1 MPAPRHH
8 SGKEKQRGA
17 ALMVMLVILVV
28 GITTVLVNSLTSST
42 VKTAQQ
48 EKTAAALAQAKE
60 ALIGRA
66 IFDDNRPGSLP
77 CPDTD
82 NDGIVN
88 GVAGN
93 CTSSYI
99 GRFPWKTLELPD
111 IGDGNGEHLWYVLSP
126 SFRDNPTAGPL
137 NSVSPNLWTD
147 PLTLGAETNI
157 VAIIFAP
164 GAPLSGQNG
173 RPSNNIADY
182 MEGANADGN
191 SIYANGPTS
200 ETFNDSALAITR
212 ADLMAAVEKRMAAEA
227 RRLLMGF
234 YANSSV
240 TVGLRHFPYA
250 ATLGMN
256 SPTSGLRRGLLP
268 VSCRFQRS
276 GATPNFTYISNCGGA
291 VDLNKR
297 SNFKFTAATG
307 TCSSVS
313 QDNCQCGVGVGTCT
327 GERIDTSIAAE
338 VRSSI
343 SLDAMQIAG
352 NGALTPTPADW
363 LMDNQW
369 ERMIFFAIAAGC
381 TTTTAGCSG
390 TMLSTSQQ
398 SDLAAVVIST
408 GAPLASTET
417 KTTPQSGYPS
427 AVVDDYLD
435 SAENINNDDVF
446 SMIGKART
454 PTYNDTVITIQRG
467 SL

>member
-1 MPAPRHH
+1 
-8 SGKEKQRGA
+8 
-17 ALMVMLVILVV
+17 MLVIMVM
-28 GITTVLVNSLTSST
+28 GITTVLVNSLTSSMF
-42 VKTAQQ
+42 KTAQH
-48 EKTAAALAQAKE
+48 EKTVAALAQAKE
-60 ALIGRA
+60 TLIGRA
-66 IFDDNRPGSLP
+66 VFDDNRPGSLP

-93 CTSSYI
+93 CTPSYT

-111 IGDGNGEHLWYVLSP
+111 IGDGNGERLWYVLSP
-126 SFRDNPTAGPL
+126 SFKDNPSSEPM
-137 NSVSPNLWTD
+137 NSVSPNLWAD

-182 MEGANADGN
+182 MEGENADGDA
-191 SIYANGPTS
+191 IYVADPAS

-212 ADLMAAVEKRMAAEA
+212 ADLMAAVEKRIASEG
-227 RRLLMGF
+227 RKLLMNF
-234 YANSSV
+234 YANSS
-240 TVGLRHFPYA
+240 TIAGSRYFPDA
-250 ATLGMN
+250 ASLGTN
-256 SPTSGLRRGLLP
+256 SPVSGLRRGLLP

-276 GATPNFTYISNCGGA
+276 GTTPNFTYISNCSGA
-291 VDLNKR
+291 VDLNNR

-313 QDNCQCGVGVGTCT
+313 QDNCQCGVGVGTCI
-327 GERIDTSIAAE
+327 GERINTTIAAE

-343 SLDAMQIAG
+343 SLDAMQIAS

-363 LMDNQW
+363 FMDNQW
-369 ERMIFFAIAAGC
+369 ERALFYAAAASC
-381 TTTTAGCSG
+381 TAAAPGCSG

-398 SDLAAVVIST
+398 SDIAAVVIST
-408 GAPLASTET
+408 GAPLASTEA
-417 KTTPQSGYPS
+417 KSTPQSGYPS
-427 AVVDDYLD
+427 AAVDDYLD
-435 SAENINNDDVF
+435 STENINNDDVF
-446 SMIGKART
+446 SMVGKART
-454 PTYNDTVITIQRG
+454 PAYNDTVNAIPRG